1 MTVGTTDA
9 LDHNREYNAQTRA
22 WVVVLD
28 DPTGSQSAHDATPLV
43 EPDPSNCFG
52 PRETTN

>member
-1 MTVGTTDA
+1 MTAGTTDA

-28 DPTGSQSAHDATPLV
+28 DDPTG
-43 EPDPSNCFG
+43 
-52 PRETTN
+52 